1 MGTIQTQK
9 QNKSDIQDRKNGVC
23 VILP

>member
-9 QNKSDIQDRKNGVC
+9 QNKSDIQDRKSGVC